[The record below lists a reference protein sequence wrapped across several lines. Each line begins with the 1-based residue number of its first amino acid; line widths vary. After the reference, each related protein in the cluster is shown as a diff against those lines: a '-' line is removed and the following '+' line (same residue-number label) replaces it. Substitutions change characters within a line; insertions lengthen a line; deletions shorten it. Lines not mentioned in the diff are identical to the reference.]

1 MLHVTIAV
9 KTWNSS
15 IVTAKSIALVAM
27 RSPSTCI
34 IETKDLNNIIL
45 VANIIIVVSALD
57 RCYDDKTQTV
67 QLSHQ

>member
-15 IVTAKSIALVAM
+15 IVTAKSIALVVM

-34 IETKDLNNIIL
+34 GVQQMKNKMPAINI
-45 VANIIIVVSALD
+45 VS
-57 RCYDDKTQTV
+57 KQFV
-67 QLSHQ
+67 